1 MKDQK
6 LTDAEKDLMEIIW
19 QKNTAFMKDI
29 IEEYPEP
36 KPATTTIATLLK
48 RMQNKDLI
56 GYKTY
61 GNSREY
67 FPKVSKEAYFKEEMT
82 SMIDKFFN
90 SSASQFASFFTSNT
104 KMSQTEL
111 KELRDLID
119 QKIKD

>member
-6 LTDAEKDLMEIIW
+6 LTVAEKDLMEIIW
-19 QKNTAFMKDI
+19 QKKAAFMKDI
-29 IEEYPEP
+29 MEEYPEP

-67 FPKVSKEAYFKEEMT
+67 FPKVSKEVYFKEEMT

>member
-67 FPKVSKEAYFKEEMT
+67 FPKVSKEVYFKEEMT

-119 QKIKD
+119 QKIED

>member
-19 QKNTAFMKDI
+19 QKKAAFIKDI
-29 IEEYPEP
+29 MEEYPEP

-67 FPKVSKEAYFKEEMT
+67 FPKVSKEVYFKEEMT

-119 QKIKD
+119 QKIED

>member
-6 LTDAEKDLMEIIW
+6 LTVAEKDLMEIIW
-19 QKNTAFMKDI
+19 QKKAAFMKDI
-29 IEEYPEP
+29 MQEYPEP

-67 FPKVSKEAYFKEEMT
+67 FPKVSKEVYFKEEMT

-119 QKIKD
+119 QKIED

>member
-1 MKDQK
+1 
-6 LTDAEKDLMEIIW
+6 
-19 QKNTAFMKDI
+19 MKDI

-67 FPKVSKEAYFKEEMT
+67 FPKVSKEVYFKEEMT

-90 SSASQFASFFTSNT
+90 SSAAQFASFFTSNT

-119 QKIKD
+119 QKIED

>member
-6 LTDAEKDLMEIIW
+6 LTVAEKDLMEIIW

-29 IEEYPEP
+29 IEEYPEQ

-67 FPKVSKEAYFKEEMT
+67 FPKVSKEVYFKEEMT